1 MSVKC
6 GGLVIFTGQTARF
19 LHYSL
24 LVLLVLW
31 VLNVFLVFLRIL
43 FVFCVFQLMS
53 YLTPAGVYIVF
64 RCVDTIGGDIL
75 DVGGET
81 A

>member
-1 MSVKC
+1 MLIKQVVALPIRNITIAKLEYIHCNGISC
-6 GGLVIFTGQTARF
+6 LTSHTC
-19 LHYSL
+19 
-24 LVLLVLW
+24 
-31 VLNVFLVFLRIL
+31 LNNLICLMCLTTYVF
-43 FVFCVFQLMS
+43 

>member
-24 LVLLVLW
+24 LVLLVLC
-31 VLNVFLVFLRIL
+31 VLNVFLVLLVL